1 MLLLTRLLP
10 SFFVA
15 WLLSF
20 SLASLF
26 HSLYVVNQLVN
37 VGILV
42 TFNDRVHLIIADW
55 QGLLL
60 TYGAIIAVAYAL
72 AFWLANRIN
81 HNVNQQKELIY
92 LLAGLGA
99 IAIVL
104 IASESIM
111 HVHIIAGA
119 RGWGFYAQLLSGAV
133 GGLLFARISAV
144 LAVKN
149 NHEINC

>member
-1 MLLLTRLLP
+1 M
-10 SFFVA
+10 
-15 WLLSF
+15 
-20 SLASLF
+20 
-26 HSLYVVNQLVN
+26 
-37 VGILV
+37 